1 VATSGTLQLSLEQAI
16 ARGLQYNLGLIDDQ
30 EANADARAQRE
41 HALAALL
48 PQISARAE
56 QAYQQLSF
64 KSINVTLPPQTGLK
78 LPPTSGQFGYSEA
91 RFTASSPLV
100 NISLLDG
107 YRQQKGLEDASALET
122 KDARDVVVFVVGAA
136 YFQVVASEAQ
146 LRTAQAELASAREL
160 DSQVADQYRSEVS
173 PEIDTLRADVELHTA
188 EQRVANATN
197 QLEKDKLT
205 LDRVTGIPLDQSWA
219 PDGDYNYHESH
230 TGDISITAEF
240 KETQLGHMHPGQ
252 PVTIHVDTF
261 GRDFRGTVEDMPG
274 ASGPLFSLFP
284 PENASGNY
292 AKIVQRFPV
301 RIHINPGED
310 PQHQLRPGMS
320 VEAKVR
326 VR

>member
-1 VATSGTLQLSLEQAI
+1 MATSGTLQLSLEQAI

-56 QAYQQLSF
+56 QTYQQLSF

-146 LRTAQAELASAREL
+146 LRTAHSTARW
-160 DSQVADQYRSEVS
+160 
-173 PEIDTLRADVELHTA
+173 P
-188 EQRVANATN
+188 TN
-197 QLEKDKLT
+197 TDLKSRLKSTRFAPTSNFTPRNSVLPM
-205 LDRVTGIPLDQSWA
+205 PL
-219 PDGDYNYHESH
+219 
-230 TGDISITAEF
+230 
-240 KETQLGHMHPGQ
+240 
-252 PVTIHVDTF
+252 
-261 GRDFRGTVEDMPG
+261 
-274 ASGPLFSLFP
+274 
-284 PENASGNY
+284 
-292 AKIVQRFPV
+292 
-301 RIHINPGED
+301 IN
-310 PQHQLRPGMS
+310 L
-320 VEAKVR
+320 KKTN
-326 VR
+326 